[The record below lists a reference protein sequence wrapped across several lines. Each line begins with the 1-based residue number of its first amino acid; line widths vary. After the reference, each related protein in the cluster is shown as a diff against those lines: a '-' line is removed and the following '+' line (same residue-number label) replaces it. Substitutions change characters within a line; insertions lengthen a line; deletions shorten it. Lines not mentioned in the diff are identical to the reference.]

1 MELGTG
7 DGVGRPEVSG
17 ERSMEPAKVE
27 NMFNFQLYFCK
38 KSNKEKKKKDIRD
51 MKKESPSLLFLFTL
65 LDSQSDGGTFEIF
78 WRIYTDHDTQ
88 KQNSPPV

>member
-27 NMFNFQLYFCK
+27 NMFNFQLYFCM
-38 KSNKEKKKKDIRD
+38 KSNKEKKK
-51 MKKESPSLLFLFTL
+51 
-65 LDSQSDGGTFEIF
+65 
-78 WRIYTDHDTQ
+78 IYT
-88 KQNSPPV
+88 